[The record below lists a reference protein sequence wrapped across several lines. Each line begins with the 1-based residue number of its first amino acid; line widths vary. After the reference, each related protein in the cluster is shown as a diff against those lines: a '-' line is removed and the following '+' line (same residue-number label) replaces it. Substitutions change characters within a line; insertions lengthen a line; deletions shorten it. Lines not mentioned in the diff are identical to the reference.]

1 MLQLGRIRGVPV
13 LVAPSWL
20 IVGLLLTVIYGP
32 IVNKA
37 VPSVSGSTAYLAA
50 LGFSILFGLCILA
63 HELGHT
69 LVSLALGHPVRR
81 VVLFALGGVS
91 EIEDEPSRPRDEL
104 LIAATGPLVSLLIAG
119 AAWIGYDA
127 SPAGQLSTALLGLLW
142 WSNLVLAIFNLLPG
156 LPLDGGRLLRA
167 TVCAFG
173 VSQVNGTRVAA
184 WAGRV
189 VAVVVAGFGLLADRT
204 SLGFGAGIFSVALA
218 AYLWFGATQSL
229 RVAGLFSKLPEVDV
243 TELLRPGLFV
253 PADLTVA
260 EALRRVWNG
269 NARGIVLVDSSER
282 PSAIVDESLI
292 GGVPPDRR
300 PWTPVVDVAR
310 PMEPGLMIPD
320 GLDAPA
326 LLQRMRAT
334 PAHEYLVVRAD
345 GSPAG
350 IIATRDFA
358 VRLQG
363 PQSRP
368 TPST

>member
-13 LVAPSWL
+13 MVAPSWL

-32 IVNKA
+32 IVHDA
-37 VPSVSGSTAYLAA
+37 VPGVSGSTAYLAA
-50 LGFSILFGLCILA
+50 LGFSVLFALCILA

-91 EIEDEPSRPRDEL
+91 EIDEEPGRPRDEL
-104 LIAATGPLVSLLIAG
+104 LIAATGPLVSLVIAG
-119 AAWIGYDA
+119 GAWIGYNA
-127 SPAGQLSTALLGLLW
+127 SAPGHLLTALLGLLW
-142 WSNLVLAIFNLLPG
+142 WSNLVLAAFNLLPG

-167 TVCAFG
+167 TVGAFG
-173 VSQVNGTRVAA
+173 ASQVTGTRVAA
-184 WAGRV
+184 WSGRA
-189 VAVVVAGFGLLADRT
+189 VAVVVAASGLAADRT

-229 RVAGLFSKLPEVDV
+229 RVAGLLSRLPEVDV
-243 TELLRPGLFV
+243 AELLRPGLFV

-260 EALRRVWNG
+260 EALRRAWNG
-269 NARGIVLVDSSER
+269 NARGIVLVDATDK

-292 GGVPPDRR
+292 GEVPPDRR
-300 PWTPVVDVAR
+300 PWTPVVNVAR
-310 PMEPGLMIPD
+310 PLEPGLMIPD

-326 LLQRMRAT
+326 LLARMRAT

-345 GSPAG
+345 GSAAG
-350 IIATRDFA
+350 IITTRDFA
-358 VRLQG
+358 HRLQR
-363 PQSRP
+363 PRP
-368 TPST
+368 TPAS